1 MLVVPYDI
9 INPARCRHN
18 GWKTDYT
25 RQQKNSV
32 VDFLPI
38 RTCVQRPSH
47 MAMHSAF
54 RTYTR
59 CSGELNQLCALLI
72 DWACLL
78 GSLAKILN
86 SFRKLLMLL
95 ADKMEFVG

>member
-1 MLVVPYDI
+1 
-9 INPARCRHN
+9 
-18 GWKTDYT
+18 
-25 RQQKNSV
+25 
-32 VDFLPI
+32 
-38 RTCVQRPSH
+38 

-59 CSGELNQLCALLI
+59 YSGELNQLCALLI